1 MNRPINAVLF
11 GIGAMGKLAARYMLD
26 KGVNIVGA
34 YNRTSCIGEDLGIV
48 AGLKQPLDVTVSSIG
63 TAALD
68 RDVDIAVLTTVSDLI
83 SLYPVAE
90 QCLKNGVNVVNISE
104 QAFFPLQDETELA
117 EKLDKLAKDNNATIV
132 STGVQD
138 IFWLN
143 VPSVVSGACHLVD
156 AVYGSSSVNLDV
168 YGPAVV
174 SHFPIGLSRDRYEA
188 DLNNRADNRRLP
200 IFGIAVEAL
209 VADLDLTVLTRA
221 LKYEPLFDEVPV
233 KSRSLDK
240 VIEPGLIT
248 GLSEIYEIETM
259 EEITF
264 RVEFIQKIF
273 NSNETEKITWQI
285 EGTPDISLSFD
296 PFMGGEITCT
306 TLVNRIP
313 DVINAEPGF
322 LLASDLAKTK
332 YRPLPLHHY
341 VVIDK

>member
-240 VIEPGLIT
+240 VIET
-248 GLSEIYEIETM
+248 G
-259 EEITF
+259 
-264 RVEFIQKIF
+264 
-273 NSNETEKITWQI
+273 
-285 EGTPDISLSFD
+285 PDNGI
-296 PFMGGEITCT
+296 
-306 TLVNRIP
+306 V
-313 DVINAEPGF
+313 
-322 LLASDLAKTK
+322 
-332 YRPLPLHHY
+332 
-341 VVIDK
+341 

>member
-11 GIGAMGKLAARYMLD
+11 GVGTMGKLAAGYMLD

-34 YNRTSCIGEDLGIV
+34 YNRTSYIGENLGIAV
-48 AGLKQPLDVTVSSIG
+48 GLNQPLDVTVSPIE
-63 TAALD
+63 TAKLD

-90 QCLKNGVNVVNISE
+90 QCLQNGVNVVTISE
-104 QAFFPLQDETELA
+104 QAFFPLQDQTELA
-117 EKLDKLAKDNNATIV
+117 EKLDKLAKNNNATIV

-156 AVYGSSSVNLDV
+156 AVYGSSTVNLDV

-174 SHFPIGLSRDRYEA
+174 SHFPIGFTRDRYESG
-188 DLNNRADNRRLP
+188 LNNGADSNSLP

-221 LKYEPLFDEVPV
+221 LKYEPLFDEVPIQ
-233 KSRSLDK
+233 SRSLDK
-240 VIEPGLIT
+240 IIEPGLIT
-248 GLSEIYEIETM
+248 GLSEIYEIETK
-259 EEITF
+259 EEIKF

-285 EGTPDISLSFD
+285 EGTPNISLSFD

-322 LLASDLAKTK
+322 LSANELANTK

-341 VVIDK
+341 IN

>member
-1 MNRPINAVLF
+1 MIRPINAVLF
-11 GIGAMGKLAARYMLD
+11 GVGTMGKLTAKYLVE

-48 AGLKQPLDVTVSSIG
+48 AGLNQPLDVTVSSIE
-63 TAALD
+63 TAKLG
-68 RDVDIAVLTTVSDLI
+68 REVDIAVLTTVSDLI
-83 SLYPVAE
+83 TLYPVAE
-90 QCLKNGVNVVNISE
+90 QCLQNGVNVVTISE

-117 EKLDKLAKDNNATIV
+117 EKLDKLAKNNNATIV

-143 VPSVVSGACHLVD
+143 VPSVISGACHMVD
-156 AVYGSSSVNLDV
+156 TVRGSSTVNLDV

-174 SHFPIGLSRDRYEA
+174 SQLPIGLTQDQYES
-188 DLNNRADNRRLP
+188 DLNNNTDNKPLP
-200 IFGIAVEAL
+200 IFGIAAEAL

-221 LKYEPLFDEVPV
+221 LKYEPLFDEVPI
-233 KSRSLDK
+233 KSQSLDR

-248 GLSEIYEIETM
+248 GLSEIYEIETK
-259 EEITF
+259 EGITF

-273 NSNETEKITWQI
+273 KQDESEKITWHI
-285 EGTPDISLSFD
+285 EGTPNISLSFD

-322 LLASDLAKTK
+322 LAASELATIK

-341 VVIDK
+341 IN

>member
-1 MNRPINAVLF
+1 MKRPINAVLF
-11 GIGAMGKLAARYMLD
+11 GVGAMGKLAARYMVD

-34 YNRTSCIGEDLGIV
+34 FNRTSHIGEDLGIV
-48 AGLKQPLDVTVSSIG
+48 AGLEQPLDVTVSSIE

-90 QCLKNGVNVVNISE
+90 QCLQNGVNVVTISE
-104 QAFFPLQDETELA
+104 QAFFPLQNETELA
-117 EKLDKLAKDNNATIV
+117 EKLDKLAKNNNATIV

-143 VPSVVSGACHLVD
+143 VPSVVSGACHLVE
-156 AVYGSSSVNLDV
+156 AVYGSSTVNLDV

-174 SHFPIGLSRDRYEA
+174 SHFPIGLTRDRYES
-188 DLNNRADNRRLP
+188 DLDNETDSKPLP
-200 IFGIAVEAL
+200 IFGIAAEAL

-221 LKYEPLFDEVPV
+221 LKYEPLFDDVPV
-233 KSRSLDK
+233 KSRSLDR

-248 GLSEIYEIETM
+248 GLSEIYEIETK

-273 NSNETEKITWQI
+273 NSNETEKINWQI
-285 EGTPDISLSFD
+285 EGTPSISLSFD

-322 LLASDLAKTK
+322 LPASELAKTK
-332 YRPLPLHHY
+332 YRPLSLHHY
-341 VVIDK
+341 IN

>member
-1 MNRPINAVLF
+1 MIRPINAVLF
-11 GIGAMGKLAARYMLD
+11 GVGTMGKLTAKYLVE

-48 AGLKQPLDVTVSSIG
+48 AGLNQPLDVTVSSIE
-63 TAALD
+63 TAKLD

-83 SLYPVAE
+83 TLYPVAE
-90 QCLKNGVNVVNISE
+90 QCLQSSVNVVTISE

-117 EKLDKLAKDNNATIV
+117 EKLDKLAKNNNATIV

-156 AVYGSSSVNLDV
+156 AVYGSSTVNLDV

-174 SHFPIGLSRDRYEA
+174 SQFPIGLTQDQYES
-188 DLNNRADNRRLP
+188 DLNNNADNKPLP
-200 IFGIAVEAL
+200 IFGIAAEAL
-209 VADLDLTVLTRA
+209 VADLDLTVITRA
-221 LKYEPLFDEVPV
+221 LKYAPLFGDVPI
-233 KSRSLDK
+233 KSNSLDR

-248 GLSEIYEIETM
+248 GLSEIYEIETK
-259 EEITF
+259 EGITF

-273 NSNETEKITWQI
+273 KQDETEKITWHI
-285 EGTPDISLSFD
+285 EGTPNISLSFD

-322 LLASDLAKTK
+322 LAASELAKIK

-341 VVIDK
+341 IN

>member
-11 GIGAMGKLAARYMLD
+11 GVGAMGKLAVRYMLD

-34 YNRTSCIGEDLGIV
+34 YNRTSYIGEDLGIV
-48 AGLKQPLDVTVSSIG
+48 AGLKRPLDITVSSIE
-63 TAALD
+63 TAKLD

-90 QCLKNGVNVVNISE
+90 QCLQNGVNVVTISE

-117 EKLDKLAKDNNATIV
+117 EKLDKLAKNNNATIA

-143 VPSVVSGACHLVD
+143 VPSVVSGACHLVEE
-156 AVYGSSSVNLDV
+156 VYGSSTVNLDV

-174 SHFPIGLSRDRYEA
+174 SHFPIGFTRDRYES
-188 DLNNRADNRRLP
+188 DLNNGADSNSLP

-221 LKYEPLFDEVPV
+221 LKYEPLFDEVPI
-233 KSRSLDK
+233 KSRSLDRI
-240 VIEPGLIT
+240 IEPGLIT
-248 GLSEIYEIETM
+248 GLSEIYEIETK
-259 EEITF
+259 EEIKF

-285 EGTPDISLSFD
+285 EGTPNISLSFD

-322 LLASDLAKTK
+322 LLASELANTK
-332 YRPLPLHHY
+332 YRPLPLHNY
-341 VVIDK
+341 IN